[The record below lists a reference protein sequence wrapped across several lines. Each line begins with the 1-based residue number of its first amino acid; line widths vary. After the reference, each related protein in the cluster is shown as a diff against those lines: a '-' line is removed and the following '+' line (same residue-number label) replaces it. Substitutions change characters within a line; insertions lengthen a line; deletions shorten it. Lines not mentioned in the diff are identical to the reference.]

1 MEVQDLATITTIFW
15 KGPPTRFGGEWEMGE
30 SGLGRSPGDFGHA
43 VYTHQNS
50 SVLLFP
56 TQVSLTHQRNSTTGG
71 PCPEFRQIPL
81 VRDAARTAQSVAR
94 APLAVLTARLFNQV
108 GALQVALDELQ
119 APGGAFVRVPTNGT
133 EPEASQRAWLSW
145 QLAHTGANLHWA
157 LTVLDTRLAA
167 PPRLICQQPCMPV
180 SACLHLTTPGCA
192 RDPALRPLASHPSR
206 DPAARCTVEPWPR
219 WRRPRA
225 RPQGAAIAA
234 ARAAEAA
241 LAWAAWSASDCNRIP
256 TEPEAVDRRRSA
268 RAACPPEMAVPES
281 GGSAA
286 GSVTFK
292 DLTMA
297 FTQKEWEQLDPAQ
310 RSLYKDVMLE
320 NYSNLASVGYQAA
333 KPDMISKLEKGEEPL
348 GKGKRPKQGGSNE
361 LGGLKKIGASGK
373 EAQQD
378 DDQLENHQESQN
390 KLFKEAAFKKR
401 KALTKK
407 KGHEDSS
414 LGGKNVSTTQ
424 VSSQKMLR
432 KYNSQGKSL
441 KQNLHLPGHVKNYAK
456 KNPDVAKEHR
466 KSLSHSLSDAKRDKN
481 QTGKKQKLSNH
492 SSSNRHDKTQ
502 TGKKHEK
509 LVCHDSS
516 HTKWDKLKTGEKHEK
531 SSSQS
536 TSLAKY
542 DTTQAKVK
550 PYECNQ
556 CGKVLSHKQGLVDHQ
571 RIHTGEKPYECNE
584 CGIAF
589 SQKSHLVVHQRTHTG
604 EKPYECIQCGKAHGH
619 KHALTDHLRVHTGE
633 KPYQCTECGKTFRH
647 SSNLI
652 QHVRSHTGE
661 KPYECKECGKS
672 FRYNSSLT
680 EHVRTHTGE
689 IPYECNECGRT
700 FKYSS
705 SLTKHMRIH
714 TGEKPFECN
723 ECGKAFS
730 KKSHL
735 TIHQR
740 THTKEKPYKCD
751 ECGKAF
757 GHSSSLTYHMR
768 THTGESPFECNQ
780 CGKAFKQIEGL
791 TQHQRVHTGEK
802 PYECN
807 ECGKAFSQKSHLVV
821 HQRTHTGEKP
831 YECNECGKAFNAKSQ
846 LVIHQRSHTGEKPYE
861 CNECGKAFKQNA
873 SLTKHVKT
881 HSEEN
886 AHE

>member
-1 MEVQDLATITTIFW
+1 MPQPNEPGRPEKEQHIFTSLLPHCKFQQGEQNYLEPALGVAVPVSRQLAALIRNRSSKFCVLEPTPRPPSCKTAGRPRVSAVRRSLGQD
-15 KGPPTRFGGEWEMGE
+15 
-30 SGLGRSPGDFGHA
+30 
-43 VYTHQNS
+43 
-50 SVLLFP
+50 
-56 TQVSLTHQRNSTTGG
+56 
-71 PCPEFRQIPL
+71 
-81 VRDAARTAQSVAR
+81 
-94 APLAVLTARLFNQV
+94 
-108 GALQVALDELQ
+108 
-119 APGGAFVRVPTNGT
+119 GGARGRDP
-133 EPEASQRAWLSW
+133 RAQPSPL
-145 QLAHTGANLHWA
+145 Q
-157 LTVLDTRLAA
+157 D
-167 PPRLICQQPCMPV
+167 PPRPR
-180 SACLHLTTPGCA
+180 SAGGL
-192 RDPALRPLASHPSR
+192 DP
-206 DPAARCTVEPWPR
+206 
-219 WRRPRA
+219 
-225 RPQGAAIAA
+225 
-234 ARAAEAA
+234 
-241 LAWAAWSASDCNRIP
+241 
-256 TEPEAVDRRRSA
+256 RRSA
-268 RAACPPEMAVPES
+268 CTAEEAGGPPAMAVSEP

-286 GSVTFK
+286 GSLVFK
-292 DLTMA
+292 DVTMA
-297 FTQKEWEQLDPAQ
+297 FTQKEWEQLDPTQ
-310 RSLYKDVMLE
+310 RNLYKDVMLE
-320 NYSNLASVGYQAA
+320 NYSNFASMGYQAA
-333 KPDMISKLEKGEEPL
+333 KPDMISKLEKGEEPCL
-348 GKGKRPKQGGSNE
+348 GKGKRPRQGGRSE
-361 LGGLKKIGASGK
+361 TPTPKQKGANGK
-373 EAQQD
+373 EVQQD

-390 KLFKEAAFKKR
+390 KLLREVTLKK
-401 KALTKK
+401 KTLTKK
-407 KGHEDSS
+407 KGHEGGS
-414 LGGKNVSTTQ
+414 LGTETVSTTH
-424 VSSQKMLR
+424 VSPEKNLL
-432 KYNSQGKSL
+432 KFNSEGKSL
-441 KQNLHLPGHVKNYAK
+441 KQNLDLPGHIRNYAK
-456 KNPDVAKEHR
+456 KDIAKEHR
-466 KSLSHSLSDAKRDKN
+466 KSFSHTLSDTKKDKN
-481 QTGKKQKLSNH
+481 KTGKKQKLSNH
-492 SSSNRHDKTQ
+492 SSSNRCDKTQ
-502 TGKKHEK
+502 TGKKREK
-509 LVCHDSS
+509 LVSS
-516 HTKWDKLKTGEKHEK
+516 HTKRDKIKTGEKHEK
-531 SSSQS
+531 SSSHRS
-536 TSLAKY
+536 SPTKC
-542 DTTQAKVK
+542 DTPQAKVK
-550 PYECNQ
+550 PYECKQ

-633 KPYQCTECGKTFRH
+633 KPYKCTECGKTFRH

-689 IPYECNECGRT
+689 IPYECSECGRA

-714 TGEKPFECN
+714 TGEKPFGCN

-735 TIHQR
+735 IIHQR

-807 ECGKAFSQKSHLVV
+807 ECGKAFSQKSHLIV
-821 HQRTHTGEKP
+821 HHRTHTGEKP

-861 CNECGKAFKQNA
+861 CKECGKAFKQNA

-881 HSEEN
+881 HSEEKS
-886 AHE
+886 HE